1 MSHCKLMIKQIAR
14 IGWAVLLVAAIDIAS
29 AAPPADQRVAV
40 WAPGMVAGGAAFDDN
55 TIRMVAHP
63 SAGGSQLRIRLSN
76 LRGTVPLKVGEV
88 TVAVQAHDA
97 AALAGSVRK
106 VTVSHTGNFTIPAG
120 EERWSDP
127 VPMQVTAER
136 NILVSLYL
144 PGQTGATSWHSD
156 AFDTT
161 YLSPGNHAGEIE
173 ASAYSVSKTSWY
185 VLSGLDVVSTAQ
197 GTVVAFGDSITDGYD
212 TPRSAYARWPDF
224 LARRLAGDQ
233 HGMGVV
239 DAGIGGNRV
248 LTDAPISQGISAI
261 KRFGHDAL
269 ALPRVRTVI
278 VMEGI
283 NDIGNHAGVD
293 GSQLTAEQ
301 LIGGYRELIKQA
313 HSAGVRILGGTM
325 LPFQGAGY
333 YSEAGEAIRQAGN
346 RWIRESGEFD
356 GVVDFDR
363 AMRDPSRPAVLRAS
377 YDSGDHLHP
386 NAQGMQA
393 MANAVDLKLLLR
405 PRDEARH

>member
-1 MSHCKLMIKQIAR
+1 MIKR
-14 IGWAVLLVAAIDIAS
+14 IGQIGWMALFVVAIDFAS
-29 AAPPADQRVAV
+29 ATPQADQRVAV
-40 WAPGMVAGGAAFDDN
+40 WAPSMVAGGAAFNDN

-76 LRGTVPLKVGEV
+76 LRGTVPLKIGEV
-88 TVAVQAHDA
+88 TVAIQAHDA
-97 AALAGSVRK
+97 VALVGSVHK
-106 VTVSHTGNFTIPAG
+106 VTVSHAGSFAIPAG

-127 VPMQVTAER
+127 VPMQVVAER
-136 NILVSLYL
+136 NVLVSLYL

-161 YLSPGNHAGEIE
+161 YLSPGNHTGEVD
-173 ASAYSVSKTSWY
+173 ASAYAISKTSWY
-185 VLSGLDVVSTAQ
+185 VLSGLDVVSAAD
-197 GTVVAFGDSITDGYD
+197 GTLVAFGDSITDGYD

-248 LTDAPISQGISAI
+248 LTDVPNISQGISAI

-283 NDIGNHAGVD
+283 NDIGNNAGVD
-293 GSQLTAEQ
+293 GSRLTAEQ
-301 LIGGYRELIKQA
+301 LIGGYRELIRQA
-313 HSAGVRILGGTM
+313 HAAGIRIIGGTM
-325 LPFQGAGY
+325 LPDRGAGY
-333 YSEAGEAIRQAGN
+333 YTDAGEAIRQAGN
-346 RWIRESGEFD
+346 RWIRESREFD

-363 AMRDPSRPAVLRAS
+363 ALRDPSNPAALRAS

-393 MANAVDLKLLLR
+393 MANAVDLKLLQR

>member
-1 MSHCKLMIKQIAR
+1 MIKQIAR
-14 IGWAVLLVAAIDIAS
+14 IGWIVFLLAAIDVAS
-29 AAPPADQRVAV
+29 AAPQTVPRIAV
-40 WAPGMVAGGAAFDDN
+40 WVPSMTAGGAAFNDN

-76 LRGTVPLKVGEV
+76 LRGIVPLNIGQISI
-88 TVAVQAHDA
+88 AIQAKDA
-97 AALAGSVRK
+97 AALAGSVHK
-106 VTVSHTGNFTIPAG
+106 VTVSHAGSVTIPAG

-127 VPMQVTAER
+127 IPMKVAAEQ
-136 NILVSLYL
+136 NVLVSLYL

-161 YLSPGNHAGEIE
+161 YVSSGNHAGEIE
-173 ASAYSVSKTSWY
+173 SSAYSVSKTSWY
-185 VLSGLDVVSTAQ
+185 ALSGLDVVSAAKSTL
-197 GTVVAFGDSITDGYD
+197 VAFGDSITDGYD

-224 LARRLAGDQ
+224 LARRLNG
-233 HGMGVV
+233 GMGVV

-248 LTDAPISQGISAI
+248 LTDAPVNQGISAI
-261 KRFGHDAL
+261 RRFGHDAL
-269 ALPRVRTVI
+269 ALPQVHTVI

-283 NDIGNHAGVD
+283 NDIGNNAGVD
-293 GSQLTAEQ
+293 GSPLTAEQ

-313 HSAGVRILGGTM
+313 HAAGVRIIGGTM
-325 LPFQGAGY
+325 LPYRGAGY
-333 YSEAGEAIRQAGN
+333 YTEAGEAIRQAGN

-356 GVVDFDR
+356 DVVDFDR
-363 AMRDPSRPAVLRAS
+363 AMRDPSNPAVLRAS

-393 MANAVDLKLLLR
+393 MASAVDLKLLQR
-405 PRDEARH
+405 PRIEARH